1 MTDYI
6 VSYKLEVPKM
16 PRLLGIKDS
25 VLRVLFL
32 KWLKIEQDI
41 KNISNSTGA
50 G

>member
-1 MTDYI
+1 
-6 VSYKLEVPKM
+6 VSG
-16 PRLLGIKDS
+16 LLRVNDS
-25 VLRVLFL
+25 LLRVLFL